1 MNKSRRTFLLKSA
14 LAGASAAALPARA
27 QEHHHPPEPSPKKG
41 ARPQKREAT
50 GAPGHAAHLPLV
62 EMPDLE
68 KLPWTLEDGVK
79 VFHISADVVRSEFLP
94 GRVVDCWGFNGSM
107 PGPLIEINW
116 LTINGEA
123 GPDTN
128 PMLVKQGERVRIR
141 MVNLGMDHHPIHLH
155 GNTFYVT
162 GTEGGRVPQAA
173 WTPQNTVL
181 LGVAQGRD
189 IEFEAKYAG
198 DWMLHC
204 HLPHHMMN
212 QMASMVGPLVHG
224 GAGIQAGKTMEAGM
238 GMIREGHALSEN
250 NGPSLGRGLG
260 VGSTYQET
268 LTQLPVTPGSA
279 SLVQQSPHARH
290 HVPPPGGKLVPGYP
304 QDMFMVMDEMISKPE
319 THGLRASWT
328 AALMGMM
335 TLVRVLTPE
344 KYDEI
349 QEIKRNWKEQ
359 KPATHIH
366 K

>member
-1 MNKSRRTFLLKSA
+1 
-14 LAGASAAALPARA
+14 
-27 QEHHHPPEPSPKKG
+27 
-41 ARPQKREAT
+41 
-50 GAPGHAAHLPLV
+50 
-62 EMPDLE
+62 MPDLK
-68 KLPWTLEDGVK
+68 KLPWALEDGVK
-79 VFHISADVVRSEFLP
+79 VFHISADVVRREFLP
-94 GRVVDCWGFNGSM
+94 GRVVDCWGFNGLM
-107 PGPLIEINW
+107 PGPLIEINQGDRVRFVVENNLPEVFSMHWHGIELPFEMDGVPGLIQDPILPGAKFVYEFTVHQHGTFFYHSHMPMQEMMGMIGMMVIHPGELYEPRADRDFGLIFQEWAILPNNTVPNTLSMEFNW
-116 LTINGEA
+116 LTINGKA
-123 GPDTN
+123 GPDTT

-162 GTEGGRVPQAA
+162 GTEGGRVPRAA
-173 WTPQNTVL
+173 WTPQ
-181 LGVAQGRD
+181 
-189 IEFEAKYAG
+189 
-198 DWMLHC
+198 
-204 HLPHHMMN
+204 
-212 QMASMVGPLVHG
+212 
-224 GAGIQAGKTMEAGM
+224 
-238 GMIREGHALSEN
+238 
-250 NGPSLGRGLG
+250 PSFGRGLG
-260 VGSTYQET
+260 VGSAYQET

-328 AALMGMM
+328 AGMMGMM